1 MHEQWVARGAFRGER
16 AGGLATGPGTL
27 YRYQRLMAYLFLAPA
42 LILFLV
48 FVILPAAIA
57 LFLSLTSYD
66 IVSTLRWVG
75 LANYQRLLGDEIFFL
90 TLRNMAYY
98 ALVFVPAMVIL
109 SLLLAL
115 ALNRPVPGMRVFRTL
130 YYLPMITSS
139 VAASTVWVWLLQ
151 KDYGLV
157 NQVLALFGIVG
168 PAWLANSDT
177 AMLAVVV
184 VTLWQGLGGNIIIYL
199 AGLQG
204 IPPVLYEAAV
214 LDGANAWQSFR
225 YVTWP
230 SLRNTTFFVSTM
242 SLIGAFQLFDQAFV
256 MTGGGPGQATLTTV
270 FYIYQ
275 VGFQQ
280 LRMGYASALA
290 FVLFLIILA
299 VSLVNMRVNRET
311 TLA

>member
-1 MHEQWVARGAFRGER
+1 MQQQWAASEALRGER
-16 AGGLATGPGTL
+16 GAPEAAGRGRL
-27 YRYQRLMAYLFLAPA
+27 YRYQRVMAYLFLAPA

-48 FVILPAAIA
+48 FVVLPAAIA
-57 LFLSLTSYD
+57 LFLSFTSYD

-75 LANYQRLLGDEIFFL
+75 LANYQKLLDDDIFFL

-98 ALVFVPAMVIL
+98 ALLFVPSMVSL

-115 ALNRPVPGMRVFRTL
+115 ALNRPVPGMKVFRTL

-157 NQVLALFGIVG
+157 NQVLALFGIAG
-168 PAWLANSDT
+168 PAWLASSDT

-204 IPPVLYEAAV
+204 IPPVLYEAAL

-256 MTGGGPGQATLTTV
+256 MTAGGPGQSTLTTV

-290 FVLFLIILA
+290 FVLFVIILA
-299 VSLVNMRVNRET
+299 VSFANMRVNRET